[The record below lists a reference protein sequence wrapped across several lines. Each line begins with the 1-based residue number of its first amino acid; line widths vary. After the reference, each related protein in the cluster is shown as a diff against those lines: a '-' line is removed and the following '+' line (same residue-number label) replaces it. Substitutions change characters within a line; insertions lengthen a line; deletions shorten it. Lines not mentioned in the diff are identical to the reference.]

1 MQNLH
6 WKAVTQLI
14 NKFSAFVGLK
24 VSLYYSTVSTRP
36 NEPYSEPAKS
46 SPHSQNLFTFLY
58 LLVNNNASRSDYV
71 APNCRIISEWYIVKD
86 VEVSDHDTIWTI
98 NQGYLEVL

>member
-36 NEPYSEPAKS
+36 TETYSEPAES
-46 SPHSQNLFTFLY
+46 SPHSHNLFISLY
-58 LLVNNNASRSDYV
+58 LLFNNNASRADYV
-71 APNCRIISEWYIVKD
+71 APNSRIISEWWIVKE

-98 NQGYLEVL
+98 I

>member
-1 MQNLH
+1 MQKHH

-14 NKFSAFVGLK
+14 NKFSAFAGLK
-24 VSLYYSTVSTRP
+24 VSMYCSTVSTRST
-36 NEPYSEPAKS
+36 EPYSEPAKS

-58 LLVNNNASRSDYV
+58 PLFNNNASRSDYV
-71 APNCRIISEWYIVKD
+71 ASNSGIISEWRIVKD

-98 NQGYLEVL
+98 IQGYI